1 LHQCSKKTVSENG
14 DIPMTSAK
22 LLNRHRSFFDLDYV
36 RQNNPQAV
44 KMSDKEL
51 LQALMNPDEVKPFP
65 PNSVFDPEH
74 YTMMRAAVASEGPI
88 NPILHY
94 LEVGSSE
101 DISFNPL
108 FDLSYFHHYNDL
120 NLTNYPSLVEGV
132 LAHLNG
138 SLGPFSPFVD
148 LDFIAATHPKFER
161 AKLAKLLLSG
171 ALSVDQPH
179 PLFDVA
185 FIRARAPREI
195 ENLRDAVNYYWTCGT
210 DLATHILFNVSHYK
224 QAQPAQTDLIFSV
237 FHYLMTPNPVSPH
250 GLFDDEFYREQ
261 VVAQTGRIP
270 SRPLEHFIATGQAL
284 GLSPSPFF
292 DVSFY
297 REQSGCGVDAV
308 QHYLS
313 DGHRR
318 TPPHPMIAQRDM
330 MMMERT
336 IQSTGL
342 SLAER
347 MAVCPDEVPM
357 ALTPEFSPRFH
368 RRSNL
373 DQTATAEQLRADYFT
388 RGFLAGQRSNGLLSI
403 PYIKAQARALG
414 LADDDETPIRC
425 YFTQGWHQRTRVILA
440 LTHLDD
446 CAANRAWLAL
456 CRSQLTNSNIEI
468 VLIAGQAGVL
478 SSAFFEVAHVWHLSQ
493 HPMMQ
498 TDMKK
503 LTGSTGDLN
512 RVLKPRPG
520 DVALLDA
527 TSGGRLVT
535 VLSGLDVPKIAFGAD
550 SLVDMGPDD
559 IDAFARRVDLILCQS
574 KDHMEAIQGAITP
587 PAPLVRSGF
596 HTRVQHVAKSSVR
609 GTQVRQT
616 LGLPES
622 ATLVV
627 ASGTQ
632 HIEAGSDLFGSLAAR
647 YLEQPDFNGDV
658 FFLWHGQ
665 GALFGNTPKFY
676 AHHFVRTVSEPERLL
691 MTDNMQ
697 LETLLNAADIYV
709 KICRDDSDLDDV
721 TAAQSAGVPVILSS
735 NHHSA
740 KVLGQAGGVSL
751 VQAFDLNAANAALN
765 DLVDHP
771 EKRSVLGAAGRGAV
785 QTGFDLKAFVQRVNT
800 ALGDVGAEV
809 KLNDR
814 FETRQGEVLLV
825 LADEA
830 MFDALVVLDQ
840 QKPNE
845 CDQVTLDWD
854 CLDADILPDSVLEI
868 IHKTQCAKLTVTR
881 SAKHVTL
888 ETVLGFDYAIWLAKG
903 DRGELNDLYLRGP
916 SFDEI
921 YLAKARL
928 SDHLARLN
936 PKIADACVV
945 LNWKQT

>member
-1 LHQCSKKTVSENG
+1 
-14 DIPMTSAK
+14 MTLAK

-36 RQNNPQAV
+36 RQNNLQAV
-44 KMSDKEL
+44 KLSDKEL

-74 YTMMRAAVASEGPI
+74 YTMMRAAVASEGSI

-108 FDLSYFHHYNDL
+108 FDLSYFHHYSDL
-120 NLTNYPSLVEGV
+120 DLTNYPSPVEGV

-148 LDFIAATHPKFER
+148 LDFIAATHPKVER

-171 ALSVDQPH
+171 ALNVDQPH

-185 FIRARAPREI
+185 FIRARASREI

-224 QAQPAQTDLIFSV
+224 QAQPTQTDLIFSV

-250 GLFDDEFYREQ
+250 GLFDDEFYCEQ

-330 MMMERT
+330 MMIERT

-342 SLAER
+342 SVAER
-347 MAVCPDEVPM
+347 LAVIPDTVPM

-368 RRSNL
+368 SESNL
-373 DQTATAEQLRADYFT
+373 NKTATAEQLRADYFT
-388 RGFLAGQRSNGLLSI
+388 RGFLEGQRPNDLLSI

-414 LADDDETPIRC
+414 IAHDDETSVRC

-478 SSAFFEVAHVWHLSQ
+478 SSAFCEVAHVWDLSQ
-493 HPMMQ
+493 DPSMQ
-498 TDMKK
+498 TDTKK
-503 LTGSTGDLN
+503 LMGSTGELN

-527 TSGGRLVT
+527 NSGVQLVT
-535 VLSGLDVPKIAFGAD
+535 ALSGLDVPKIAFGAD
-550 SLVDMGPDD
+550 ALADMDPDD

-574 KDHMEAIQGAITP
+574 KDRMEIIQSAITP
-587 PAPLVRSGF
+587 PAPLVRAGF
-596 HTRVQHVAKSSVR
+596 HTRVQHAAKSGVR
-609 GTQVRQT
+609 SMQVRLM

-647 YLEQPDFNGDV
+647 YLAQPDFNGDV

-665 GALFGNTPKFY
+665 GVQYRNTPTFY
-676 AHHFVRTVSEPERLL
+676 AQHFVRTVSEPDRLL

-709 KICRDDSDLDDV
+709 KICRDGSDLDDV
-721 TAAQSAGVPVILSS
+721 IAAQSAGVPVILSS

-740 KVLGQAGGVSL
+740 KVLAQAGGVSL
-751 VQAFDLNAANAALN
+751 VEAFDLSAANAALN

-771 EKRSVLGAAGRGAV
+771 EKRTVLGTNGRGAV
-785 QTGFDLKAFVQRVNT
+785 QTGSDLMAFVQRVNT
-800 ALGDVGAEV
+800 AISDVGAKV
-809 KLNDR
+809 KLNEPIEVR
-814 FETRQGEVLLV
+814 HGEILLV
-825 LADEA
+825 LTDEA
-830 MFDALVVLDQ
+830 MFGILATLDQ
-840 QKPNE
+840 KNPEE

-854 CLDADILPDSVLEI
+854 HLDADILPDSVLEI
-868 IHKTQCAKLTVTR
+868 IHKTQCAKLTVLR

-888 ETVLGFDYAIWLAKG
+888 ETVLNFDYAIWLAKG
-903 DRGELNDLYLRGP
+903 DRGELNDLYLKGQ
-916 SFDEI
+916 FFNDI
-921 YLAKARL
+921 YLAKAGL
-928 SDHLARLN
+928 SDDLARMN
-936 PKIADACVV
+936 PKLADACAV